1 MAKSKPKWKDFKK
14 PGIRGPKYLA
24 ILNTRLGRIAK
35 NDREYMRKLMNAN
48 FLGTLTGATGVTE
61 KSKRLAEKINEA
73 IKDGSIKQNN
83 TFMNFRYQLKALS
96 LDYRKLGLDMD
107 HKDVSVIAQRLQLTL
122 DALLYQKEAYKQ
134 DKGVK
139 AGTKVS
145 LVSIDRIIGKIKELI
160 LLEEG
165 LAQEWKGDK
174 NLALND
180 VSNIIHIMDKNKNG
194 KFIIDKTKNIG
205 AADGPVMTFQIVDKW
220 RHETKSQIQGYIG
233 ARRTELLTGKDPSG
247 GYAKALGAEIKKAGI
262 NKIEGSE
269 NLWNAYTEGFK
280 QLMKTGRFK
289 PYKSKSGGTWSGI
302 RAPDLQ
308 KSKKKLRKIAVQ
320 AAYTK
325 ALLKEATTAGTVK
338 REDRQSNIAKGLIT
352 IRNKVNRKLPREIQK
367 NMVRPALMN
376 RTGRFALSTVLAD
389 LRPSTTGKTAMAKYT
404 YMLNPY
410 QTFENTGMRKWPMGY
425 NPKPL
430 ISKSIRKL
438 AEPEIKGK
446 FGIGLTT
453 RRI

>member
-1 MAKSKPKWKDFKK
+1 
-14 PGIRGPKYLA
+14 
-24 ILNTRLGRIAK
+24 
-35 NDREYMRKLMNAN
+35 
-48 FLGTLTGATGVTE
+48 
-61 KSKRLAEKINEA
+61 
-73 IKDGSIKQNN
+73 
-83 TFMNFRYQLKALS
+83 
-96 LDYRKLGLDMD
+96 
-107 HKDVSVIAQRLQLTL
+107 
-122 DALLYQKEAYKQ
+122 
-134 DKGVK
+134 
-139 AGTKVS
+139 
-145 LVSIDRIIGKIKELI
+145 
-160 LLEEG
+160 
-165 LAQEWKGDK
+165 
-174 NLALND
+174 

-410 QTFENTGMRKWPMGY
+410 QTFENTGMRKW
-425 NPKPL
+425 
-430 ISKSIRKL
+430 
-438 AEPEIKGK
+438 
-446 FGIGLTT
+446 
-453 RRI
+453 